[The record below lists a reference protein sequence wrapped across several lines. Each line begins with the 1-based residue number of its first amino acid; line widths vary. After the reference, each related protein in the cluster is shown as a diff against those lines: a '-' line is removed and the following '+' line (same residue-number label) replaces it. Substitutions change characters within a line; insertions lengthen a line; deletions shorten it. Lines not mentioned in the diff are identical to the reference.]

1 MPKVAKVKDR
11 WKAKVWI
18 EVLAPDVFGNVS
30 IAKIPAN
37 DEQAAIGRV
46 VPVSYYQVNSE
57 NPENNN
63 IKLYLQI
70 TKVESL
76 KAKTIVKRIEY
87 AREVY
92 KAMIKRGSSLVEWIG
107 DYKTSDGM
115 DVRLHISLFTPE
127 KINWSRMHKIRLA
140 INKVLTENIPN
151 LTYDQ
156 LLEQLLKDRTLIEK
170 VTEEAKKI
178 YPVKNVVLLSLKL
191 LSKLVKPLETPAE

>member
-11 WKAKVWI
+11 WKTKVWI
-18 EVLAPDVFGNVS
+18 EVLAPDIFGNVS

-37 DEQAAIGRV
+37 DEQSAVGRV
-46 VPVSYYQVNSE
+46 VPISYYQVNSE

-76 KAKTIVKRIEY
+76 KAKTIVKRVELC
-87 AREVY
+87 REVY
-92 KAMIKRGSSLVEWIG
+92 RSMIKRGSSLVEWTG

-115 DVRLHISLFTPE
+115 DIRVHISLFTPE

-156 LLEQLLKDRTLIEK
+156 LLEQLLRDRTIIDK

-178 YPVKNVVLLSLKL
+178 YTCKKMQLLTQ
-191 LSKLVKPLETPAE
+191 V

>member
-11 WKAKVWI
+11 WKTKVWI
-18 EVLAPDVFGNVS
+18 EVLAPDIFGNVS

-37 DEQAAIGRV
+37 DEQSAVGRV
-46 VPVSYYQVNSE
+46 VPISYFQVNNE
-57 NPENNN
+57 NPDNNN

-92 KAMIKRGSSLVEWIG
+92 RAMIRRGSSLVEWVG
-107 DYKTSDGM
+107 DYKTSDGL
-115 DVRLHISLFTPE
+115 DVRVHISLFTPE
-127 KINWSRMHKIRLA
+127 KINWSRMHKIRLT
-140 INKVLTENIPN
+140 INQVLSENIPN

-156 LLEQLLKDRTLIEK
+156 LLEQLLKDRTLLDK

-178 YPVKNVVLLSLKL
+178 YPIKNAVLLSLKL
-191 LSKLVKPLETPAE
+191 LNKLVKPIETPAQ

>member
-11 WKAKVWI
+11 WKTKVWI
-18 EVLAPDVFGNVS
+18 EVLAPDIFGNVS

-37 DEQAAIGRV
+37 DEQSAVGRV
-46 VPVSYYQVNSE
+46 VPISYFQVNNE

-70 TKVESL
+70 IKVESL

-92 KAMIKRGSSLVEWIG
+92 RAMIRRGSSLIEWVG

-115 DVRLHISLFTPE
+115 EVRLHISLFTPE
-127 KINWSRMHKIRLA
+127 KINWSKMHKIRLT
-140 INKVLTENIPN
+140 INQVLSENVPN

-156 LLEQLLKDRTLIEK
+156 LLEQLLKDRTLLDK

-178 YPVKNVVLLSLKL
+178 YPIKNAVLLSLKL
-191 LSKLVKPLETPAE
+191 LNKLVKPIETPAQ

>member
-1 MPKVAKVKDR
+1 MPKVAKVKER
-11 WKAKVWI
+11 WKTKVWI
-18 EVLAPDVFGNVS
+18 EVLAPDIFGNVS

-37 DEQAAIGRV
+37 DEQSAVGRV
-46 VPVSYYQVNSE
+46 VPISYYQVNNE
-57 NPENNN
+57 NLENNN

-70 TKVESL
+70 IKVESL
-76 KAKTIVKRIEY
+76 KAKTLVKRIEY

-92 KAMIKRGSSLVEWIG
+92 RSMIRRGSSLVEWIG

-115 DVRLHISLFTPE
+115 DVRIHISLFTPE

-140 INKVLTENIPN
+140 VDQVLRDSIPN

-156 LLEQLLKDRTLIEK
+156 LLEQLLKNRTLLDK

-178 YPVKNVVLLSLKL
+178 YPIKNLVLLSLKL
-191 LSKLVKPLETPAE
+191 LNKLAKSIEAPVQ

>member
-11 WKAKVWI
+11 WKTKVWI
-18 EVLAPDVFGNVS
+18 EVLAPDIFGNVS
-30 IAKIPAN
+30 IAKIPSN
-37 DEQAAIGRV
+37 DEQSAVGRI
-46 VPVSYYQVNSE
+46 VPISYYQVNSE

-76 KAKTIVKRIEY
+76 KAKTIVKRVEY

-92 KAMIKRGSSLVEWIG
+92 RSMIKRGSSLVEWVG

-115 DVRLHISLFTPE
+115 DVRVHISLFTPE

-156 LLEQLLKDRTLIEK
+156 LLEQLLRDRTLIDK

-178 YPVKNVVLLSLKL
+178 YPVKNAVLLSLKL
-191 LSKLVKPLETPAE
+191 ITKLVKPLEAPVQ